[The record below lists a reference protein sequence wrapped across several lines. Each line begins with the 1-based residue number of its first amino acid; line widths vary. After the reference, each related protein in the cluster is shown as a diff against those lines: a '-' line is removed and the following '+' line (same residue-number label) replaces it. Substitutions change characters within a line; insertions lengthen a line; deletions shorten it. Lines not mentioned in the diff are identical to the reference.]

1 MVNSQPI
8 PEDASPAEVR
18 KMAEAARQEA
28 VALQQQ
34 NDRITKALE
43 TATAAAAA
51 ATAAINAIRDSG
63 TLTNRANSIPSQA
76 RRKRP
81 DLPAFDKN
89 NIHIWIKRIEAAY
102 AREDVIEPKQKF
114 AFLESI
120 IGTNMGPTINNF
132 MFGESTQAKWNE
144 FLQHLIDTF
153 GPTKQQRCSTYLD
166 GVKRDG
172 RRPSDLLACIR
183 DKGKDVTIDDLE
195 KQLIWRELPSDVQKL
210 LQDKLEGKTADETAL
225 LADQH
230 FDQQGKPLNSSASIN
245 NVDNSYSC
253 PTAPSDPLTPP
264 NEQGQFPLQRTTASW
279 VTMSPDSDVNA
290 VNARQDRAASRGNS
304 NNNRFTAAFSPSGND
319 TRSRSSGN
327 NNRQRSNSRPPQH
340 SSRNSSNH
348 SATTPA
354 PEGEMSPCS
363 YHKVH
368 TASNICKGPN
378 CPLHASASKC
388 LSRHCQVHQGNGR
401 GGRR

>member
-1 MVNSQPI
+1 MSGRETRAARDLTHLSVDQVLLLPRGRGHGSRSPSPAAGRSQNPGACFFPPQRAETAPEQDVEDSWADADEEVTMVNSQPI

-210 LQDKLEGKTADETAL
+210 LQDKLEGKTANETAL

-253 PTAPSDPLTPP
+253 PTAPSDPLPP
-264 NEQGQFPLQRTTASW
+264 
-279 VTMSPDSDVNA
+279 
-290 VNARQDRAASRGNS
+290 
-304 NNNRFTAAFSPSGND
+304 PS
-319 TRSRSSGN
+319 
-327 NNRQRSNSRPPQH
+327 
-340 SSRNSSNH
+340 
-348 SATTPA
+348 
-354 PEGEMSPCS
+354 EG
-363 YHKVH
+363 
-368 TASNICKGPN
+368 
-378 CPLHASASKC
+378 
-388 LSRHCQVHQGNGR
+388 
-401 GGRR
+401 